1 MRQNFQVIHDMN
13 DELKNF
19 NMNQI
24 IPAILPTSQAELE
37 EKVSGVLGLVKRVQV
52 DVCDGIVVPS
62 KTEFSSLP
70 NQDGMEYELDLMVN
84 VKSVSDLEKFILM
97 KPRSIVLHLEFLA
110 EPKECLDYVKN
121 KGIEI
126 GLAIGND
133 TPSNFVNPFVSEIS
147 FVQLMGIS
155 EIGSQ
160 GNPFDSRVLEKILY
174 FKQNYPELE
183 IQVDGSVN
191 TETIGILESAGATR
205 FICGSSVF
213 DRDVQENIA
222 KLKSLLQ

>member
-1 MRQNFQVIHDMN
+1 
-13 DELKNF
+13 
-19 NMNQI
+19 MNQI
-24 IPAILPTSQAELE
+24 IPAILPKSQTELE
-37 EKVSGVLGLVKRVQV
+37 EKVSSVLGLVKRVQV
-52 DVCDGIVVPS
+52 DVCDGIVVSS

-70 NQDGMEYELDLMVN
+70 HLDQIDHELDLMVD
-84 VKSVSDLEKFILM
+84 VKSVNDLEKYTSM
-97 KPRSIVLHLEFLA
+97 KPRSIVFHLEFLA

-121 KGIEI
+121 KGIDV

-133 TPSNFVNPFVSEIS
+133 TPSHFVNPFVSEIS

-155 EIGSQ
+155 EIGNQ

-191 TETIGILESAGATR
+191 TETIGILESAGAIR

-213 DRDVQENIA
+213 NGDVSENIA
-222 KLKSLLQ
+222 KLRELVR

>member
-1 MRQNFQVIHDMN
+1 MS
-13 DELKNF
+13 DELRNF

-24 IPAILPTSQAELE
+24 IPAILPKSQTELE
-37 EKVSGVLGLVKRVQV
+37 EKVSSVLGLVKRVQV

-70 NQDGMEYELDLMVN
+70 HQGEIEYELDLMVD
-84 VKSVSDLEKFILM
+84 VKSISDLDQYISL

-110 EPKECLDYVKN
+110 EPKECLEYVKN

-174 FKQNYPELE
+174 FKQNYPELG

-191 TETIGILESAGATR
+191 TETIGILESAGATW

-213 DRDVQENIA
+213 DGDASENIA

>member
-1 MRQNFQVIHDMN
+1 
-13 DELKNF
+13 
-19 NMNQI
+19 MNQI
-24 IPAILPTSQAELE
+24 IPAILPKSQTELE
-37 EKVSGVLGLVKRVQV
+37 EKASRLLGLAKRVQV

-70 NQDGMEYELDLMVN
+70 HHGELEYELDLMVD
-84 VKSVSDLEKFILM
+84 VKNISDLDQYISL
-97 KPRSIVLHLEFLA
+97 KPRSIILHLEFLA
-110 EPKECLDYVKN
+110 EPKECLEYVKN

-205 FICGSSVF
+205 FVCGSSVF
-213 DRDVQENIA
+213 GGEIAENIA